1 MNDNTEYKL
10 ALYHWNQLIQD
21 ACDYTHIELLPESH
35 SYLLLTLVQ
44 YIQDESLT
52 EQAVEF
58 DLLFDDPRSNPNHQ
72 QQLKAQADHCLILA
86 GLFPAQLD
94 RHSIRISRY
103 VNLGISCYQR
113 LSQLV
118 DNDDRYIYEK
128 LAQSFV
134 ELVDVLHTVRSFTGS
149 PAMPLIQA
157 MELWSDTGSKIA
169 YQALTSNR
177 QSIPLNETFIDQAYK
192 H

>member
-21 ACDYTHIELLPESH
+21 ACDYASVELLPECH
-35 SYLLLTLVQ
+35 SYLLLTLVH

-52 EQAVEF
+52 EQTIEF
-58 DLLFDDPRSNPNHQ
+58 DLLYDNHQLNQHHQ

-103 VNLGISCYQR
+103 VNLGMSCYQR

-118 DNDDRYIYEK
+118 DNNDRYIYER
-128 LAQSFV
+128 LAGSFV
-134 ELVDVLHTVRSFTGS
+134 ELVDVLHTVRAFTGS

-177 QSIPLNETFIDQAYK
+177 QSIPLNETLVDQAYK

>member
-21 ACDYTHIELLPESH
+21 ACDYTSIELLPECH
-35 SYLLLTLVQ
+35 SYLLLTLVR

-58 DLLFDDPRSNPNHQ
+58 DLLYDNQQLSQNHQ

-103 VNLGISCYQR
+103 VNLGTACYQQ

-118 DNDDRYIYEK
+118 DNNDRYIYEK
-128 LAQSFV
+128 LAGSFV
-134 ELVDVLHTVRSFTGS
+134 ELVDVLHTVRAFTGS

-177 QSIPLNETFIDQAYK
+177 QSIPLNETLVDLAYK